1 MLEVR
6 LMLIKHVR
14 ERERA
19 IGCPGRLKRVLA
31 RENGPTLASPIFAG
45 EQ

>member
-14 ERERA
+14 ERETVK
-19 IGCPGRLKRVLA
+19 IPGRLLA
-31 RENGPTLASPIFAG
+31 RSIAG
-45 EQ
+45 